1 MIMSQRLLL
10 EVVQGPLMGQS
21 YAVPANS
28 TLLIGRLPECG
39 LSIPQDL
46 TVSRQHCRI
55 EFRPPE
61 CRLVHLSQTGET
73 RVNDVSVATAD
84 LRSGDDISFGAGN
97 LLRVRIEESPAGTEA
112 TAPPGRVDHPTSKQ
126 FNRFTMSAASCGWNV
141 YGSADPQ
148 PGFERLLEILGKS
161 QPVQALID
169 FQRLGQP
176 VPPELVEPQFL
187 FSWLPPETQALISPM
202 MVSLSASPIVVD
214 VLRTGWGRDGIVCFG
229 SKLKEAE
236 LLAHWRKAIGAE
248 GDKPGQ
254 SMTVYYWPSLLNM
267 MLTCQSAQQVEPL
280 LSGLDW
286 LFLEAPDS
294 PGNWHLFADEKFASV
309 LTSAGLA
316 PAEPADPVLQGSRES
331 AS

>member
-1 MIMSQRLLL
+1 MSQRLLL
-10 EVVQGPLMGQS
+10 EVVDGPLKGQT

-61 CRLVHLSQTGET
+61 CRLVHLSQTGDT
-73 RVNDVSVATAD
+73 RVNEVSVATAD
-84 LRSGDDISFGAGN
+84 LHSGDDIAFGAGN
-97 LLRVRIEESPAGTEA
+97 LVRVRIEESPAGTEA
-112 TAPPGRVDHPTSKQ
+112 TAPPGRVDQATSKQ
-126 FNRFTMSAASCGWNV
+126 FNRFTMSTASCGWTV
-141 YGSADPQ
+141 YGSAEPQ
-148 PGFERLLEILGKS
+148 PGFERLLEILGQS
-161 QPVQALID
+161 QPVHALVD
-169 FQRLGQP
+169 FRRLGQP
-176 VPPELVEPQFL
+176 VPPELVEPQCL
-187 FSWLPPETQALISPM
+187 FSWLPPESRAQFSPL
-202 MVSLSASPIVVD
+202 MVLLSADPMVAD

-229 SKLKEAE
+229 SPLKGAE
-236 LLAHWRKAIGAE
+236 LLAHWRKAIGAD
-248 GDKPGQ
+248 GDKAGS

-286 LFLEAPDS
+286 LFVEAPEA
-294 PGNWHLFADEKFASV
+294 PGNWHLFANEQFAEV
-309 LTSAGLA
+309 LTSAGLV
-316 PAEPADPVLQGSRES
+316 PVEPTDPVLQGSREG